1 MTLWSAHPVFL
12 LGFGFQSDLNQSAD
26 GLGGRNP
33 TVTESAMRTI
43 AVIFA
48 LALVAIA
55 GAFYS
60 DYELTSS
67 ELAPAPAARA
77 P

>member
-1 MTLWSAHPVFL
+1 MP
-12 LGFGFQSDLNQSAD
+12 DLDQAAD
-26 GLGGRNP
+26 GLGTLCRNP
-33 TVTESAMRTI
+33 TVTDSAMSTI

-60 DYELTSS
+60 DHELTSS
-67 ELAPAPAARA
+67 ELAPASAARA